1 MFVFVM
7 FIHQYL
13 ELVILIND
21 CIVFYDYAIVVHQHF
36 V

>member
-1 MFVFVM
+1 M

-13 ELVILIND
+13 KLVILIND
-21 CIVFYDYAIVVHQHF
+21 CIVFYDYAIVVVQHC